1 MATEL
6 IPGKIYRATA
16 SGVPPVTLTK
26 NAGSEQIARGA
37 LLKQVG
43 DSITL
48 ATGTDLIVDTLTTV
62 TATAGS
68 IDLAPLGSSVLAGS
82 TAALRRIV
90 NTAATGPA
98 APTLPTDGYSVQGA
112 SLLHVVTKCGAG
124 ATSWELYAYD
134 AVSGSW
140 ALFTAFGTAGTLSVS
155 PSTTVRSI
163 LDIRG
168 VDRIALRVSV
178 NGGGVQCDG
187 WAMTV

>member
-1 MATEL
+1 MANV
-6 IPGKIYRATA
+6 IPGKIYRVTA
-16 SGVPPVTLTK
+16 SGAPPVTLTK
-26 NAGSEQIARGA
+26 NAGSDQIARAA
-37 LLKQVG
+37 LLQKVG
-43 DSITL
+43 DTADF
-48 ATGTDLIVDTLTTV
+48 ATGTDLIFDNLTTV
-62 TATAGS
+62 TATGGS
-68 IDLAPLGSSVLAGS
+68 IDLAPLGTSVLAGA

-90 NTAATGPA
+90 NTATTGPA

-168 VDRIALRVSV
+168 VDRIALRVSA
-178 NGGGVQCDG
+178 NAGSVQCDG

>member
-1 MATEL
+1 MANL
-6 IPGKIYRATA
+6 IPGKIYRVTA
-16 SGVPPVTLTK
+16 SGAPPVTLTK
-26 NAGSEQIARGA
+26 NAGSDQIARAA
-37 LLKQVG
+37 LLQKVG
-43 DSITL
+43 DTADF
-48 ATGTDLIVDTLTTV
+48 ATGTDLIFDNLTTV
-62 TATAGS
+62 TATGGS
-68 IDLAPLGSSVLAGS
+68 IDLAPLGTSVLAGA

-90 NTAATGPA
+90 NTATTGPA

-155 PSTTVRSI
+155 PSTTVRTI

-168 VDRIALRVSV
+168 VDRIALRVSA
-178 NGGGVQCDG
+178 NAGSVQCDG
-187 WAMTV
+187 WALTV